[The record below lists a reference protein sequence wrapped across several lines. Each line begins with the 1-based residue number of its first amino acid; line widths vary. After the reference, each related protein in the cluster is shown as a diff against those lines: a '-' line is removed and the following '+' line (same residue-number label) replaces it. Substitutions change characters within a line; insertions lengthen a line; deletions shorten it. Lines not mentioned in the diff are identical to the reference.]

1 MPSRTASRVDNV
13 ADNPVMRHQHITTG
27 GKFSNGRERNDLEAT
42 EGERIEMYSAF
53 INGTRPDEIIQKG
66 ISFDTITNKWLK
78 PPIVK
83 SMKDIDDKNFIFT
96 IKPWRYD
103 PSRPDQEPRPSNDES
118 VDNDLWDDDH
128 VRVPWSRFYISV
140 S

>member
-1 MPSRTASRVDNV
+1 MGCMPSGTASRVDNV
-13 ADNPVMRHQHITTG
+13 ADNPGMRHQHITTR

-42 EGERIEMYSAF
+42 QEERIEMYNAF
-53 INGTRPDEIIQKG
+53 INGTRPDEIIQ
-66 ISFDTITNKWLK
+66 
-78 PPIVK
+78 
-83 SMKDIDDKNFIFT
+83 
-96 IKPWRYD
+96 KPWRYD